1 MPVSQEVYFA
11 HHLAANEKV
20 TRDRA
25 LRKLTRW
32 IRAKSGDEN
41 TEFTE
46 ESLMKLWKGLFFC
59 MWMSDKPFIQQE
71 LANSI
76 AGLIHCFAN
85 RTQSLL
91 YLDTFFKTMAREWF
105 AIDRFRLEKFM
116 MLVRRCFRQGILCA
130 RGSEWEDDGIVDFC
144 NTLKI
149 TALCPNSQQIPLG
162 LRLHVADVFLQ
173 ELARMHGA
181 ELSPEQALL
190 FLEPFFDILTQSNE
204 HTLVDVV
211 RKNVFF
217 LAIDLDREAAELGV
231 DPGSVQLNGGE
242 EGEEEEE
249 EMDEY
254 DQHGRV
260 LEKGEASQDL
270 AAIPFDYSM
279 IADKL
284 FDALKTSALKPFNRA
299 VITRMVKKYRA
310 ILKEG
315 LVRPPVKDVP
325 VGRAI
330 TDDDI
335 EAAAS
340 RLEEELEEELEE
352 DREEIDMLKKGRKK
366 TKPSF
371 GFDSAS
377 GAYEYIGNDSDSQA
391 SDDEADCAMTA
402 KQPRKK
408 LRQGNLHE
416 EAEDTPDDLSH
427 SSEDDLAETEPLTLG
442 RKRKRPAKLK
452 HGAVDSAEKGFE
464 AAKETGKVPKKRA
477 RRKKREAGHRNPSD
491 TSQTKHE
498 KNVEKAKNGLNG
510 LDEGMVGIAAKGVHQ
525 NTRSPVS
532 KALVVEGK
540 SLLGKKAGPLVLGK
554 APRKKSLVK
563 KPSGAVQQQLVK
575 PSSGDGC
582 PSEGHI
588 PGEQKV
594 GLLKRRAEVKG
605 KRKRRLSSP
614 NWKVTPVTTEE
625 AEPARAAA
633 TPFVTAQTSCGDVA
647 GKLQVSPSTQ
657 PLGTS
662 SPTLMPVV
670 KGKSPTAGD
679 VVSSNGGPR
688 ESEELGL
695 SAKVAGAKPP
705 SPVVPNDKEVAK
717 SPGIKTPPTSLPCT
731 PQLSKPAG
739 TFFRKCLTAAKTAPS
754 KPVMFLTPP
763 AKPSTPSQEEKKV
776 VFALSRNSA
785 QHPREYFETLKN
797 SPQIPFDASKKP
809 AQGVLKARLSLA
821 SSTTSPARP
830 KKRSRASDFF

>member
-71 LANSI
+71 LASSI
-76 AGLIHCFAN
+76 AGLIHCFAD

-116 MLVRRCFRQGILCA
+116 MLVRRCFRQGVVCA
-130 RGSEWEDDGIVDFC
+130 RGSAWEDEGIVDFC

-149 TALCPNSQQIPLG
+149 TALCPNSQEIPLG
-162 LRLHVADVFLQ
+162 LRLHVADVYLQ

-231 DPGSVQLNGGE
+231 DPSRVQLNGGE
-242 EGEEEEE
+242 EGEEEE
-249 EMDEY
+249 DEY
-254 DQHGRV
+254 DEHGRV

-284 FDALKTSALKPFNRA
+284 FDTLKSSTLKPFNRT

-315 LVRPPVKDVP
+315 LVRPPVKKVG

-335 EAAAS
+335 EAAAN

-352 DREEIDMLKKGRKK
+352 DREEVDKLKKGRKK
-366 TKPSF
+366 AEPSF

-377 GAYEYIGNDSDSQA
+377 GAYEFIGGDSDSQE
-391 SDDEADCAMTA
+391 SGDEADCGTA
-402 KQPRKK
+402 AKRPRKR
-408 LRQGNLHE
+408 LRQRKSRK
-416 EAEDTPDDLSH
+416 EAEDMPEDIGL
-427 SSEDDLAETEPLTLG
+427 SSEDDSAVVEAKPSTVS
-442 RKRKRPAKLK
+442 RKRKLPAKLK
-452 HGAVDSAEKGFE
+452 LGAEDSAEESFE
-464 AAKETGKVPKKRA
+464 AAGEASKVPKKRT
-477 RRKKREAGHRNPSD
+477 RRKKREAGHRNLADS
-491 TSQTKHE
+491 SQTKQE
-498 KNVEKAKNGLNG
+498 KNVEKIGNGLNG
-510 LDEGMVGIAAKGVHQ
+510 LGEDAGVAEKVVHQ
-525 NTRSPVS
+525 KPQSPVS
-532 KALVVEGK
+532 KSLVVQGK
-540 SLLGKKAGPLVLGK
+540 SLLAKKAGPLVLGK
-554 APRKKSLVK
+554 APRKKSLTK
-563 KPSGAVQQQLVK
+563 KPSGQVQLQLAK
-575 PSSGDGC
+575 PSSSEAC
-582 PSEGHI
+582 PSEGHT
-588 PGEQKV
+588 PQEKG
-594 GLLKRRAEVKG
+594 GLLNRRAEVKA
-605 KRKRRLSSP
+605 KKKRRLSAT
-614 NWKVTPVTTEE
+614 NWKVTPVSTEKP
-625 AEPARAAA
+625 EPARAVA
-633 TPFVTAQTSCGDVA
+633 TPFITAQTSCGDVA
-647 GKLQVSPSTQ
+647 VKLAASPNTRPLQTGTPAST
-657 PLGTS
+657 
-662 SPTLMPVV
+662 PVG
-670 KGKSPTAGD
+670 KGKSPATGNVA
-679 VVSSNGGPR
+679 SSCGGPR
-688 ESEELGL
+688 ESEKVGLGTKAV
-695 SAKVAGAKPP
+695 SAKPP
-705 SPVVPNDKEVAK
+705 SPPVPDVKVVAK
-717 SPGIKTPPTSLPCT
+717 SPGIKTPPPASAPCT

-739 TFFRKCLTAAKTAPS
+739 TFFRKCLTAAKAGPS
-754 KPVMFLTPP
+754 KPVTFLTPP
-763 AKPSTPSQEEKKV
+763 AKPSTPGQEEKKV
-776 VFALSRNSA
+776 VFALSRNRA

-821 SSTTSPARP
+821 SNTASPARP

>member
-71 LANSI
+71 LASSI
-76 AGLIHCFAN
+76 AGLVHCFAN

-130 RGSEWEDDGIVDFC
+130 RGTAWEDEGIVDFC
-144 NTLKI
+144 NMLKT
-149 TALCPNSQQIPLG
+149 TALCPNSQGIPLG
-162 LRLHVADVFLQ
+162 LRLHVADVFIQ

-231 DPGSVQLNGGE
+231 DPSRVQLNGGRE
-242 EGEEEEE
+242 DEEEEE
-249 EMDEY
+249 DEY

-284 FDALKTSALKPFNRA
+284 FDALKSSTLKPFNRT

-315 LVRPPVKDVP
+315 LVRQPVKDVY

-335 EAAAS
+335 EAAAN

-352 DREEIDMLKKGRKK
+352 DREEVDKLKKGRKK

-377 GAYEYIGNDSDSQA
+377 GAYEYLCDDSDSQA
-391 SDDEADCAMTA
+391 SGDEADCGTTA

-408 LRQGNLHE
+408 LGRRNLQKE
-416 EAEDTPDDLSH
+416 VEDTPDELGL
-427 SSEDDLAETEPLTLG
+427 SSEEDSAVAEAKPSTLG

-452 HGAVDSAEKGFE
+452 RGAVDSAEESFDAAGE
-464 AAKETGKVPKKRA
+464 ASKVPKKRT
-477 RRKKREAGHRNPSD
+477 RRKKREAGHRKLAD
-491 TSQTKHE
+491 TSQTKQE
-498 KNVEKAKNGLNG
+498 RNVGKIRNGLNG
-510 LDEGMVGIAAKGVHQ
+510 LDEDAGVAEKVVHQ
-525 NTRSPVS
+525 KPQSPVI
-532 KALVVEGK
+532 KPLVVEGK
-540 SLLGKKAGPLVLGK
+540 SLLAKKAGPLVLGK
-554 APRKKSLVK
+554 APRKKSLAK
-563 KPSGAVQQQLVK
+563 KPSGTVQQQLVR
-575 PSSGDGC
+575 PSSNEGC
-582 PSEGHI
+582 PSEGPQEH
-588 PGEQKV
+588 KV
-594 GLLKRRAEVKG
+594 GLLKRRAEAQG
-605 KRKRRLSSP
+605 KKKRRLSAT
-614 NWKVTPVTTEE
+614 NWKVTPVSTEE
-625 AEPARAAA
+625 TEPARTVA
-633 TPFVTAQTSCGDVA
+633 TPFITAQTSCGDAAV
-647 GKLQVSPSTQ
+647 KLPASPNTQ
-657 PLGTS
+657 PLRTGTPAS
-662 SPTLMPVV
+662 TAVA
-670 KGKSPTAGD
+670 KGKTAGD
-679 VVSSNGGPR
+679 AAGSCGGPR
-688 ESEELGL
+688 ESEKVGLGTKAV
-695 SAKVAGAKPP
+695 SAKPP
-705 SPVVPNDKEVAK
+705 SPPVPDAK
-717 SPGIKTPPTSLPCT
+717 SPGIKTPRASLPCT
-731 PQLSKPAG
+731 PQLSRAAG
-739 TFFRKCLTAAKTAPS
+739 TLFGKCLTAAKAGPS

-763 AKPSTPSQEEKKV
+763 AKPLTPSQDEKKV

-821 SSTTSPARP
+821 SNTTSPARP